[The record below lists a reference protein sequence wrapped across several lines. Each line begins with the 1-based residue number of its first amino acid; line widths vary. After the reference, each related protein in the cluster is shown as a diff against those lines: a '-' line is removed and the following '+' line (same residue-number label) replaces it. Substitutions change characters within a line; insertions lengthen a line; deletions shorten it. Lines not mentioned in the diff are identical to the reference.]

1 MSHWGSLMCEF
12 PQLAHGHP
20 QYLRACPALPAL
32 LLARCS
38 HSRKQK
44 ASKHAEKTG
53 QGLWARGKPLK
64 GPMVWLS

>member
-1 MSHWGSLMCEF
+1 MSYRGSLMCEF

-20 QYLRACPALPAL
+20 QYLHAFPAPPAL
-32 LLARCS
+32 LQARCG

-44 ASKHAEKTG
+44 ASKHAEKAG

-64 GPMVWLS
+64 CPMVWLP